1 MKRISFFV
9 RDARD
14 LREKRD
20 RSDVLPSRV
29 APVAH
34 GLLVSLTIHERR
46 ETESRGALV
55 RELDGP
61 IPRQERI
68 HHCHGRLL
76 ARTRQS
82 EKQNVPVIYSQRGSW
97 CGLHCA
103 HRATTALPSSPLRVA
118 CLVSHCARLIGRP
131 RLRSTLRVEKM
142 SSRIGQCS
150 T

>member
-82 EKQNVPVIYSQRGSW
+82 EK
-97 CGLHCA
+97 
-103 HRATTALPSSPLRVA
+103 
-118 CLVSHCARLIGRP
+118 
-131 RLRSTLRVEKM
+131 
-142 SSRIGQCS
+142 
-150 T
+150 